1 MTAAAASP
9 ENPATTVRCLMTQY
23 ATVWTDPTRLAREAG
38 RLQGRKEMR
47 DQVRDQFA
55 MYATRH
61 PEPVVADELWGFVRH
76 IERMDLS

>member
-1 MTAAAASP
+1 
-9 ENPATTVRCLMTQY
+9 MTQY
-23 ATVWTDPTRLAREAG
+23 ATVWTDPTRSAREAG

-61 PEPVVADELWGFVRH
+61 PEPVVADELWGFVHH

>member
-1 MTAAAASP
+1 
-9 ENPATTVRCLMTQY
+9 
-23 ATVWTDPTRLAREAG
+23 
-38 RLQGRKEMR
+38 MR